1 MTQPRESEL
10 LPNVIFGVL
19 FAIAVMLMMFI
30 GLLYELRLQDAEQ
43 SIDRLRTEVSDN
55 RIEARGQLSDLRN
68 ETRSEASDDRISML
82 SEISDLRL
90 EIDRVHSGL
99 RSQ

>member
-1 MTQPRESEL
+1 MTHPRESEL
-10 LPNVIFGVL
+10 SPNVIFGVL
-19 FAIAVMLMMFI
+19 FAIAVILIMFI

-43 SIDRLRTEVSDN
+43 SIDRLRTEVNDN
-55 RIEARGQLSDLRN
+55 RIEARGQLSEFRN
-68 ETRSEASDDRISML
+68 EARSEASDDRISTL

-90 EIDRVHSGL
+90 EIDRVRSGL

>member
-1 MTQPRESEL
+1 MTHSRESEL
-10 LPNVIFGVL
+10 SPNAVFGVL
-19 FAIAVMLMMFI
+19 FAIAVILMMSI
-30 GLLYELRLQDAEQ
+30 GLLYELRMQDAEQ

-55 RIEARGQLSDLRN
+55 RIEARGQISDLRN

-90 EIDRVHSGL
+90 EIGRAG
-99 RSQ
+99 R